1 MTGSMTDDGDGDGEG
16 RGDGG
21 GDGGKRTPQAPEP
34 VHVPEPEPLGELLDL
49 VDEAVVTCDP
59 SGSTVRGFNRAAA
72 RLFPRLRPGTAL
84 STSPTGPLA
93 DAAASG
99 AERFEAEYGGR
110 ALGGDRRMTG
120 GRTVWLVREAGAAR
134 KADEA
139 LVRERDRSAF
149 LEETARR
156 LGNSLHHGRTVR
168 TLVRIALPRL
178 ADAAVAVL
186 PGSGRLTVWD
196 RAGPGD
202 DRCSGQVP
210 VEALEQV
217 PQVADALHGLRPRP
231 AVVGPGEMALLGRL
245 IPDEFVHGGDAL
257 VLQLTG
263 GGVPTGAMILLRGPR
278 RARFDEW
285 DIDLA
290 RRFAT
295 RAGLALATAAL
306 YSQQAHTIAVLQ
318 ARMAPEPL
326 PVVDGVGVGAA
337 YRPAAEALHIS
348 GDFYHVAARPEGGVA
363 FFFGDVVGKGA
374 EAAVLAVDVR
384 QSMRTLARVTSAH
397 DPVRDLELLND
408 VVIDD
413 GHRFTTLVTG
423 SARPDEDGSVRVEI
437 ADGGHLPPLVLRG
450 DGSVDEIACDGMIVG
465 GVRDPRF
472 SRTEFRLGP
481 GELMLLYSDGITE
494 ARGGVSG
501 NEMYGDERLAGA
513 LATCGGMQAAA
524 VAERLELLTTQWLGG
539 RPHDDISVLT
549 LQAPPRPGVPPVR
562 RSESR

>member
-1 MTGSMTDDGDGDGEG
+1 MTDDGDGGDDGES
-16 RGDGG
+16 
-21 GDGGKRTPQAPEP
+21 GKRPPRA
-34 VHVPEPEPLGELLDL
+34 PEPEPLGELLDL
-49 VDEAVVTCDP
+49 VDEAIVTCDP
-59 SGSTVRGFNRAAA
+59 SGSAVHGFNRAAA

-93 DAAASG
+93 DAAARG

-110 ALGGDRRMTG
+110 GLGGHRRTAA

-134 KADEA
+134 EAEAA

-202 DRCSGQVP
+202 DRSSGHVP
-210 VEALEQV
+210 VEALERV
-217 PQVADALHGLRPRP
+217 PQVADALRGLRPRP
-231 AVVGPGEMALLGRL
+231 AVVGPGEMAALGRL
-245 IPDEFVHGGDAL
+245 IPDELVHGGDAL
-257 VLQLTG
+257 VVQLTG
-263 GGVPTGAMILLRGPR
+263 GGVPTGALILLRSPE
-278 RARFDEW
+278 RARFDEA

-326 PVVDGVGVGAA
+326 PVADGVSMGAA
-337 YRPAAEALHIS
+337 YRPAAEALRIS
-348 GDFYHVAARPEGGVA
+348 GDFYHVAADPGGGVT

-384 QSMRTLARVTSAH
+384 QSMRTLARATSSH
-397 DPVRDLELLND
+397 DPVRDLKLLND

-423 SARPDEDGSVRVEI
+423 RARPREDGSVHVEI
-437 ADGGHLPPLVLRG
+437 ADGGHLPPLVLRD
-450 DGSVDEIACDGMIVG
+450 DGTVDEIACDGMIVG

-472 SRTEFRLGP
+472 CRTDFHLGP

-494 ARGGVSG
+494 ARGGASG
-501 NEMYGDERLAGA
+501 DEMYGDERLAGA

-524 VAERLELLTTQWLGG
+524 VAERLELLATRWLAG

-549 LQAPPRPGVPPVR
+549 LQAPPRPGSPPDR
-562 RSESR
+562 PAGGTGGPPGARKPQGR